1 MSSPALQLGMRR
13 ELITEDLGL
22 VRKNE
27 WDAVFAELVQEH
39 ARLLYRIAYAV
50 VRNQQDAEDAVQDVF
65 LKAYRAQP
73 KPQDA
78 RAYLARAAYR
88 SALDRLPRKDT
99 RAFAEHEDFPAG
111 AASQEDL
118 AAGWSEQQRLH
129 RLIDALPEE
138 LRQPL
143 LLTAIEGLTSREVAA
158 ISGIPEGTVRTRTQ
172 RAREELRKRLER
184 RKV

>member
-1 MSSPALQLGMRR
+1 MRR

-50 VRNQQDAEDAVQDVF
+50 VRNQHDAEDAVQDVF

-73 KPQDA
+73 SPQDT

-88 SALDRLPRKDT
+88 AALDRLPRKDT
-99 RAFAEHEDFPAG
+99 RALAEHEDFPAG

-118 AAGWSEQQRLH
+118 AAGRSEQRRLH
-129 RLIDALPEE
+129 RLIDGLPGE

-158 ISGIPEGTVRTRTQ
+158 ILGIPEGTVRTRAQ
-172 RAREELRKRLER
+172 RAREELRRRLEGR
-184 RKV
+184 RA

>member
-1 MSSPALQLGMRR
+1 MGSPALQLGMRR
-13 ELITEDLGL
+13 ELIADLVL

-27 WDAVFAELVQEH
+27 WDAVFAGLVQEH

-73 KPQDA
+73 NPQDA

-99 RAFAEHEDFPAG
+99 RPIADHEDFRAETP
-111 AASQEDL
+111 SQEDL
-118 AAGWSEQQRLH
+118 ATGWSDQQRLH
-129 RLIDALPEE
+129 RLIDGLPED

-143 LLTAIEGLTSREVAA
+143 LLTAIKGLTSREVAA
-158 ISGIPEGTVRTRTQ
+158 ILGIPEGTVRTRSQ

-184 RKV
+184 RKA

>member
-1 MSSPALQLGMRR
+1 MGSPALQLGMRR
-13 ELITEDLGL
+13 ELIAEDLGL

-27 WDAVFAELVQEH
+27 WDAAFAGLVQEH

-99 RAFAEHEDFPAG
+99 RAFAEHEDFQ
-111 AASQEDL
+111 QEPHP
-118 AAGWSEQQRLH
+118 RK
-129 RLIDALPEE
+129 
-138 LRQPL
+138 
-143 LLTAIEGLTSREVAA
+143 
-158 ISGIPEGTVRTRTQ
+158 ISPPD
-172 RAREELRKRLER
+172 
-184 RKV
+184 